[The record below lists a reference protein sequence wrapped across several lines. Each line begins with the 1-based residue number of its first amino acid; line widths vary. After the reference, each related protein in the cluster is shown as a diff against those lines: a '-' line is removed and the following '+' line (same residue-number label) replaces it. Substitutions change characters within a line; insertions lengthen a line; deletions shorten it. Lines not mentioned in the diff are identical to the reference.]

1 MVFSVVFIC
10 LQSVYLIEFNYDWN
24 DTWFDNYSN
33 SSSQY
38 WAVMLISFSVISW
51 VLNIGMLIVA
61 YMYSEYFW
69 VSLGGFFAAV
79 VITVFSS
86 SALCENGCK
95 EYLALLSS
103 SVTMTY
109 ASYFLTSALV
119 VDPKDQ
125 NYLIL
130 GLDILLSVLALVYLA
145 FTVPD
150 KIKTNGHHELN
161 QTEMKNF
168 GNSSKEIEESKV
180 EGDEKEDQPRSN
192 NTLFQS
198 AIGCYCFFLGMVLTN
213 WEWDLKGNSPLIA
226 KCAQAGMCMGFYLWT
241 LIAPALFPDRDFSR

>member
-1 MVFSVVFIC
+1 
-10 LQSVYLIEFNYDWN
+10 
-24 DTWFDNYSN
+24 
-33 SSSQY
+33 
-38 WAVMLISFSVISW
+38 
-51 VLNIGMLIVA
+51 
-61 YMYSEYFW
+61 
-69 VSLGGFFAAV
+69 
-79 VITVFSS
+79 
-86 SALCENGCK
+86 
-95 EYLALLSS
+95 
-103 SVTMTY
+103 MTY

-130 GLDILLSVLALVYLA
+130 GLDVLLSVLALVYLA

-180 EGDEKEDQPRSN
+180 EDNEKEDQPRSN

-241 LIAPALFPDRDFSR
+241 LVAPALFPDRDFSR